1 MSMLLLP
8 AKFMSVGRNRG
19 KIAKQ
24 KLTILPS
31 AGFLPNRLLNAFRVF
46 AFLVQKTP
54 LKNLS
59 GQKHRL
65 RLTHKY
71 THVLQVG
78 YRYKQSISFTKYTA
92 IKNVNFFIII
102 SF

>member
-46 AFLVQKTP
+46 AFLRTKNPFSKLFRAKTRIAVNEQGLAMAGH
-54 LKNLS
+54 LK
-59 GQKHRL
+59 
-65 RLTHKY
+65 
-71 THVLQVG
+71 
-78 YRYKQSISFTKYTA
+78 
-92 IKNVNFFIII
+92 FFRP
-102 SF
+102 